1 MSASRFLWGCTDMI
15 ISKTRY
21 QALQEIIADQNTT
34 IQNLKHYIAL
44 LETENKALKQCLK
57 YSVSNSDIDFPNS
70 TKGGFE
76 DSNIFLM

>member
-1 MSASRFLWGCTDMI
+1 MSASRFLWGCTDML

-21 QALQEIIADQNTT
+21 QALTAIITDQAET
-34 IQNLKHYIAL
+34 IQHLEQYIAL
-44 LETENKALKQCLK
+44 LKTENKALKQCLK
-57 YSVSNSDIDFPNS
+57 CDTSSDLDFPNS